1 MKTRIISGI
10 VLGILV
16 VAAMYLGGP
25 LLYLFCAVASFVGM
39 FELYRIFEIQNKA
52 PGIIGYLM
60 AFVFY
65 LNLSQGGDRQ
75 IEAVL
80 LIAGL
85 MALMTLYV
93 LKFPA
98 FKTEQIVIA
107 FFGVIYVAVMLS
119 YIYRCRMEELGFYY
133 SWIIWAGSWVNDTF
147 AYFTGM
153 AFGKHKMAK
162 VLSPKKTIEGAIG
175 GIVMT
180 TIIATVFGYFLNTLA
195 HIDQPEMPLVFMA
208 AGAISSL
215 LGIIGDLSASAI
227 KRNHNIKDYGKLI
240 PGHGG
245 ILDRFDSVIFTAP
258 AVYWSVALLSQIF
271 H

>member
-1 MKTRIISGI
+1 
-10 VLGILV
+10 
-16 VAAMYLGGP
+16 
-25 LLYLFCAVASFVGM
+25 
-39 FELYRIFEIQNKA
+39 
-52 PGIIGYLM
+52 
-60 AFVFY
+60 
-65 LNLSQGGDRQ
+65 
-75 IEAVL
+75 
-80 LIAGL
+80 
-85 MALMTLYV
+85 
-93 LKFPA
+93 
-98 FKTEQIVIA
+98 
-107 FFGVIYVAVMLS
+107 
-119 YIYRCRMEELGFYY
+119 MEELGFYY

-258 AVYWSVALLSQIF
+258 AVYWSVTLLSQIF